1 MKTGTVAR
9 WLVPLLVI
17 GGLVIRVLQ
26 KPADQRTWHG
36 EIAGVVPYDLRPP
49 SRERVRRS
57 WWDPESDRLLTP
69 QVFGL
74 GWAIN
79 LGRLAR
85 LVGLA

>member
-1 MKTGTVAR
+1 MEIRLRAR
-9 WLVPLLVI
+9 WLVPLVI
-17 GGLVIRVLQ
+17 FAGLAIYELR

-49 SRERVRRS
+49 SIERVRRS
-57 WWDPESDRLLTP
+57 LWDPESERLLTP
-69 QVFGL
+69 QVFGV

-85 LVGLA
+85 LVGLR